1 MDMIDQGEI
10 SEQKP
15 SLKFQEGSYS
25 LPELLDSHLLPV
37 VAQLDTSRQPA
48 PFNEFNFDLTQ
59 PLLLYKKRNI
69 QVIFYILIKNQL

>member
-1 MDMIDQGEI
+1 MDSIDQGEI
-10 SEQKP
+10 SDQRP
-15 SLKFQEGSYS
+15 TLRFQEGSYS

-37 VAQLDTSRQPA
+37 VAQLDTSRQPV

-69 QVIFYILIKNQL
+69 QVINYLELNHVN